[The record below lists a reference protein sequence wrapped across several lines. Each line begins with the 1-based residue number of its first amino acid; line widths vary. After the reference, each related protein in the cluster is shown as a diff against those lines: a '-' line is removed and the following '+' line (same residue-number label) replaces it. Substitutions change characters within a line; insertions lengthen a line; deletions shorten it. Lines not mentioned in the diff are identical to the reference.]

1 MPNEIQMNHAVLNCL
16 AYIDPGSGSFLLQ
29 MLLAGL
35 FGVAAFFRKYIF
47 GWFRRGKDQ
56 EASSDESELDAPAA
70 KKPDTVFPGPD
81 AKP

>member
-1 MPNEIQMNHAVLNCL
+1 MINHLFAML

-56 EASSDESELDAPAA
+56 EDSSEDPELGATSA

-81 AKP
+81 SKP

>member
-1 MPNEIQMNHAVLNCL
+1 MNNHLFAML

-35 FGVAAFFRKYIF
+35 FGIAAFFRKYIF
-47 GWFRRGKDQ
+47 GWFRRGKDH
-56 EASSDESELDAPAA
+56 EASTDEAELDAPGAE
-70 KKPDTVFPGPD
+70 KPDTVFPGPD